1 MNKKDTMNIPVI
13 ETILQNQ
20 AAFLFILVR
29 VAAFLTAIPLIGG
42 AGVPNMVKVMI
53 VLSMTLML
61 FQVIEIQPGKSL
73 NLVTL
78 TIGVLGEVLVGLILS
93 LGVNFLFA
101 AVELGSEIAGMQMGF
116 GSANLFDPISNKQ
129 ASLIARLEGLVAMLV
144 FLSINGHFI
153 ILENL
158 TLSFELLPSFGF
170 FPTELS
176 IEYLMDLVGN
186 MFLLALKIA
195 APVIVT
201 LLLANVVIGI
211 FSRVIPQLNVLLFSF
226 PVTIILGLLILG
238 LSLPVFVS
246 MMTHEISQLRTV
258 LPGLLIRMQP

>member
-1 MNKKDTMNIPVI
+1 MNIPLI
-13 ETILQNQ
+13 ESILQNQ

-29 VAAFLTAIPLIGG
+29 VAAFLAAVPLIGG
-42 AGVPNMVKVMI
+42 AGVPTMIKVMI

-61 FQVIEIQPGKSL
+61 FQVLELKPEKSL

-78 TIGVLGEVLVGLILS
+78 TTGVLGEVLIGLILS

-101 AVELGSEIAGMQMGF
+101 AVEIGSEIAGMQMGF
-116 GSANLFDPISNKQ
+116 GSANLFDPISNRQ

-153 ILENL
+153 VFENL

-170 FPTELS
+170 YPSGLS
-176 IEYLMDLVGN
+176 IEYLMHLVSK
-186 MFLLALKIA
+186 MFLLGLKIA

-201 LLLANVVIGI
+201 LLLANVIIGI

-226 PVTIILGLLILG
+226 PVTIMLGLLILG

-246 MMTHEISQLRTV
+246 MITNEITGLRTV
-258 LPGLLIRMQP
+258 LPGLIIRMQP